1 MKLSEAKK
9 GMRVR
14 VTADITKS
22 DKSCGATPEMYNMQE
37 TICTIKTVD
46 SRYVYIKSKE
56 HGSWWFHAH
65 DIIPMA
71 SDEEIEKRETK
82 KAKKLL
88 FDPNN
93 IVR

>member
-1 MKLSEAKK
+1 MKLSEAKQ

-14 VTADITKS
+14 ISTDITKS
-22 DKSCGATPEMYNMQE
+22 DTGCGATSEMYDMKE
-37 TICTIKTVD
+37 TICTIKEVD
-46 SRYVYIKSKE
+46 SKFVYIKSKE
-56 HGSWWFHAH
+56 HGNWWFHPY
-65 DIIPMA
+65 DVTPMA

-93 IVR
+93 IMR